1 MPPKPRSLPVAA
13 RRRRATRYA
22 DGVAKKTAK
31 KTAKKRVQ
39 KKADAP
45 NPKHELRTPA
55 PIPLG
60 DVIGQ
65 DRAAGVLR
73 AAVESDRLHHAWIF
87 HGPQGVGKFTT
98 ALAFAAMVLDPTT
111 APQETLMGPGE
122 LAPDPAS
129 ETQTLL
135 RAGTHPDLHV
145 IVKEL
150 ARFSDDSSV
159 RSSKLST
166 IPKDVIDQHLIRP
179 AKLAPV
185 MSHETPPRAT
195 KVFIVD
201 EAELMDRSP
210 TNAPV
215 QNAILKTLEE
225 PPPGTVIILVT
236 SSEDRLLPTIRSRC
250 QRVGFTPLD
259 DEAMARWVE
268 RASIEAS
275 GAELEWLIGHAEGS
289 PGKLVRAR
297 ETGLYAWHR
306 TLGPMLDQA
315 DRGELPLTLG
325 STMAELVDSWAKDWV
340 DAGSKAGENRSKEA
354 ANRAGASQMFGLVAR
369 RYRGQLAEPKAA
381 MPAVRAIDLVGR
393 AERLLA
399 SNVSLKL
406 VMDDL
411 AAGLSGRA

>member
-1 MPPKPRSLPVAA
+1 M
-13 RRRRATRYA
+13 
-22 DGVAKKTAK
+22 AKKTTK
-31 KTAKKRVQ
+31 KTGKKRS
-39 KKADAP
+39 KKAASKTLDAP

-60 DVIGQ
+60 EVIGQ
-65 DRAAGVLR
+65 DRAVGVLR

-87 HGPQGVGKFTT
+87 HGPPGVGKFTT
-98 ALAFAAMVLDPTT
+98 AMAFAAMVLDPTT
-111 APQETLMGPGE
+111 APQETLIGPGE
-122 LAPDPAS
+122 LAPDRAS

-150 ARFSDDSSV
+150 ARFSSESRV
-159 RSSKLST
+159 RDSKLAT

-195 KVFIVD
+195 KVFIID

-250 QRVGFTPLD
+250 QRVAFTPLN

-268 RASIEAS
+268 RASIDAG

-306 TLGPMLDQA
+306 TLSPMLEQA

-340 DAGSKAGENRSKEA
+340 SEGSSAGENRSKEA
-354 ANRAGASQMFGLVAR
+354 ANRAGASQMFALVAR

-393 AERLLA
+393 AERLLG

-411 AAGLSGRA
+411 AVGLSGR

>member
-1 MPPKPRSLPVAA
+1 
-13 RRRRATRYA
+13 
-22 DGVAKKTAK
+22 VAKKTTK
-31 KTAKKRVQ
+31 KTGKKAAKKRVQ
-39 KKADAP
+39 KKADTP

-60 DVIGQ
+60 EVIGQ
-65 DRAAGVLR
+65 DRAVGVLR

-98 ALAFAAMVLDPTT
+98 ALAFAAMILDPTT
-111 APQETLMGPGE
+111 EAQDTLMGPGE
-122 LAPDPAS
+122 LAPDPSS

-150 ARFSDDSSV
+150 ARFSDEASV
-159 RSSKLST
+159 RSSKLTT
-166 IPKDVIDQHLIRP
+166 IPRDVIDQHLIRP
-179 AKLAPV
+179 AKLAAV
-185 MSHETPPRAT
+185 MSHDTPPRAS

-236 SSEDRLLPTIRSRC
+236 ASEDRLLPTIRSRC
-250 QRVGFTPLD
+250 QRVAFTPLD
-259 DEAMARWVE
+259 DAAMAAWAE
-268 RASIEAS
+268 RANTDTG
-275 GAELEWLIGHAEGS
+275 GAELEWLLGHAEGA
-289 PGKLVRAR
+289 PGRLVRAQQL
-297 ETGLYAWHR
+297 GLYSWHR
-306 TLGPMLDQA
+306 TLSPMLDQA

-325 STMAELVDSWAKDWV
+325 PTMAELVDSWAKGWV
-340 DAGSKAGENRSKEA
+340 DEGSKAGENRSKEA
-354 ANRAGASQMFGLVAR
+354 ANRAGAAQMFGLVAR
-369 RYRGQLAEPKAA
+369 RYRAQLAEPKFS

-393 AERLLA
+393 AERLLG

-411 AAGLSGRA
+411 ASGLSGR